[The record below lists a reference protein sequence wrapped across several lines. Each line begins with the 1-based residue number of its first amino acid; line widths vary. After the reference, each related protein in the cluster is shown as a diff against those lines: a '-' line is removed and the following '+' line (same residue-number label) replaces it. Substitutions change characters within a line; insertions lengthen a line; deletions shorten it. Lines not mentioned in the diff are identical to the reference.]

1 LRRLFVLFV
10 CVVVS
15 LSVFGQ
21 ASAGGPDPTALH
33 SQPPTA
39 YLLWSS
45 FNSTTFAGT
54 NTAGIGTI
62 FNPPI
67 SVNVQ
72 TVDIALA
79 TAAVGCTT
87 SPVLSLYDVT
97 ATPAEVDPSF
107 ETTLV
112 NGQRIFNNTPNTPF
126 PLQANHAYM
135 WGIKTAAAGCT
146 TSPAGPSI
154 TLGYTMNTA
163 DLTVSPS
170 GGGTTVVVNMVN
182 TTDTTQFEKVVC
194 QLPNCN
200 PGGNTPP
207 VATSLTAGTIT
218 SPPTATTLGQTTS
231 LTAPATDATHT
242 AQVNVLWT
250 EHFTPCDSCTTFQ
263 NDFWERPS
271 ANAVAWNVNLESD
284 HAMFDSTDGL
294 DFMFGLQCNLA
305 GHKWQIDN
313 QADPWIDAIS
323 SGSVVPCNMTAGTWY
338 YVQLNTH
345 RTVGDTAC
353 SLANTNGVG
362 TTPGPCVYFDKLIVQ
377 PFGGSATTYIL
388 NQKMRAAF
396 LHSGWSSG
404 TYSQK
409 QTDLFQPNST
419 AQRTVTME
427 YTADH
432 FQASK

>member
-1 LRRLFVLFV
+1 MRVLPLV
-10 CVVVS
+10 A
-15 LSVFGQ
+15 LAAMITTAAFGQ
-21 ASAGGPDPTALH
+21 GTGLPDPTAIHL
-33 SQPPTA
+33 QPPTP

-72 TVDIALA
+72 TVDVALA
-79 TAAVGCTT
+79 TAASGCTT
-87 SPVLSLYDVT
+87 SPVISLYDVT
-97 ATPAEVDPSF
+97 SSSVEVDPQF
-107 ETTLV
+107 EITLV
-112 NGQRIFNNTPNTPF
+112 NGQRIFNADPGTPF
-126 PLQANHAYM
+126 ALTANHAYM

-146 TSPAGPSI
+146 TSPSGPSI
-154 TLGYTMNTA
+154 SLGYTMNSA
-163 DLTVSPS
+163 DLTVTPT
-170 GGGTTVVVNMVN
+170 GGGTTIVVNMVN
-182 TTDTTQFEKVVC
+182 TTDTLQFEKAVC

-207 VATSLTAGTIT
+207 ASTSITAGTIS
-218 SPPTATTLGQTTS
+218 SPPTADTLGTTTS
-231 LTAPATDATHT
+231 LTAAATSGSS

-271 ANAVAWNVNLESD
+271 ANAIAFSVNLESD

-294 DFMFGLQCNLA
+294 DFMFGLQCNLSS
-305 GHKWQIDN
+305 HIWQIDN
-313 QADPWIDAIS
+313 QSDPWINAVS
-323 SGSVVPCNMTAGTWY
+323 SGSNVPCNMTAGTWY
-338 YVQLNTH
+338 YVQLNGH
-345 RTVGDTAC
+345 RIVGDTAC
-353 SLANTNGVG
+353 SLAKLDGSG
-362 TTPGPCVYFDKLIVQ
+362 STPGPCVYFDKLIVQ

-396 LHSGWSSG
+396 LHTGWASG
-404 TYSQK
+404 TFSQK
-409 QTDLFQPNST
+409 QTDLFQPAST
-419 AQRTVTME
+419 GSRTVTMD